1 MTPFHSPS
9 TEQKGFLSLGEL
21 KKKKNTDISQL
32 YYSNW
37 ETPEDQNFILVAVQS
52 DLKALK
58 MSAANTEN
66 VKALQI
72 SLFFFH
78 KLVQLDKHYK
88 EVLFQHEP
96 GLALGLCMH
105 LEFRKQVTGLQN
117 RFSDKFKF

>member
-66 VKALQI
+66 VKALQM
-72 SLFFFH
+72 S
-78 KLVQLDKHYK
+78 V
-88 EVLFQHEP
+88 
-96 GLALGLCMH
+96 
-105 LEFRKQVTGLQN
+105 
-117 RFSDKFKF
+117 FS